1 MIRYIVRRLLW
12 AVMVLVG
19 VSVAT
24 FLLVHLTGDPTA
36 LYIGMESRQQDYEIL
51 RHAMGFDRPLHEQY
65 WRFFSGAIRGDFG
78 LSLRHQMPTLPL
90 VLEKLPATVQL
101 TLAAMAFAVAIALP
115 LGIFSAL
122 KKDSLLDTVCM
133 IVALSGQCIPT
144 FWLGIMLIVIFAV
157 QLHLLP
163 AYGRT
168 DWRSLIL
175 PSLTLGAWAMARTAR
190 LTRSSMLEVLR
201 QDYLRTARAKGLM
214 EQVVIL
220 RHALKNAAI
229 PIVTAIS
236 LDVGNL
242 LSGAIITEAVFAYPG
257 IGRLVVEAVINKDI
271 PMIQAV
277 VFVVGAIFVVV
288 NIVTDLFYVVLDPRI
303 RLG

>member
-1 MIRYIVRRLLW
+1 
-12 AVMVLVG
+12 MVLVG

-36 LYIGMESRQQDYEIL
+36 LYMGTEYRQEDYEIL

-65 WRFFSGAIRGDFG
+65 SRFFSGAIRGDFG
-78 LSLRHQMPTLPL
+78 LSLRHQVPPLPL
-90 VLEKLPATVQL
+90 VVEKLPATIQL
-101 TLAAMAFAVAIALP
+101 TMAAMAFAVAIALP

-133 IVALSGQCIPT
+133 VAALSGQCIPT

-190 LTRSSMLEVLR
+190 LTRSSMLEVLS
-201 QDYLRTARAKGLM
+201 QDYLRTARAKGLI
-214 EQVVIL
+214 ERAVIL

-236 LDVGNL
+236 LDLGNL

-271 PMIQAV
+271 PMIQAI
-277 VFVVGAIFVVV
+277 VFVIASMFVLV
-288 NIVTDLFYVVLDPRI
+288 NIVTDIFYVVLDPRI

>member
-1 MIRYIVRRLLW
+1 MIKYIVRRLLW

-115 LGIFSAL
+115 LGIISAL

-133 IVALSGQCIPT
+133 MVALSGQCIPT

-157 QLHLLP
+157 QLHLFP

-236 LDVGNL
+236 LDLGNL

-277 VFVVGAIFVVV
+277 VFVVGAIFVIV

>member
-236 LDVGNL
+236 LDLGNL

-257 IGRLVVEAVINKDI
+257 LGRLVVEAVINKDI

-277 VFVVGAIFVVV
+277 VFVVGAIFVIV

>member
-1 MIRYIVRRLLW
+1 LIRYIVRRLLW

-236 LDVGNL
+236 LDLGNL

-257 IGRLVVEAVINKDI
+257 LGRLVVEAVINKDI

>member
-1 MIRYIVRRLLW
+1 
-12 AVMVLVG
+12 
-19 VSVAT
+19 
-24 FLLVHLTGDPTA
+24 
-36 LYIGMESRQQDYEIL
+36 MESRQQDYEIL
-51 RHAMGFDRPLHEQY
+51 RRAMGFDRPLHEQY
-65 WRFFSGAIRGDFG
+65 WRFFWGAIRGDFG

-90 VLEKLPATVQL
+90 VLEKLPATIQL
-101 TLAAMAFAVAIALP
+101 TLVAMAFALAIALP

-133 IVALSGQCIPT
+133 IAALSGQCIPT

-157 QLHLLP
+157 QLHLFP

-220 RHALKNAAI
+220 HHALKNAAI
-229 PIVTAIS
+229 PIVTAVS
-236 LDVGNL
+236 LDLGNL

-277 VFVVGAIFVVV
+277 VFVVGTMFVIV
-288 NIVTDLFYVVLDPRI
+288 NIVTDLLYVALDPRI

>member
-1 MIRYIVRRLLW
+1 LIRYIVRRLLW

-236 LDVGNL
+236 LDLGNL

-257 IGRLVVEAVINKDI
+257 LGRLVVEAVINKDI

-277 VFVVGAIFVVV
+277 VFVVGAIFVIV

>member
-1 MIRYIVRRLLW
+1 
-12 AVMVLVG
+12 
-19 VSVAT
+19 
-24 FLLVHLTGDPTA
+24 
-36 LYIGMESRQQDYEIL
+36 
-51 RHAMGFDRPLHEQY
+51 
-65 WRFFSGAIRGDFG
+65 
-78 LSLRHQMPTLPL
+78 
-90 VLEKLPATVQL
+90 
-101 TLAAMAFAVAIALP
+101 
-115 LGIFSAL
+115 
-122 KKDSLLDTVCM
+122 
-133 IVALSGQCIPT
+133 
-144 FWLGIMLIVIFAV
+144 MLIVIFAV
-157 QLHLLP
+157 QLHLFP

-220 RHALKNAAI
+220 HHALKNAAI
-229 PIVTAIS
+229 PIVTAVS
-236 LDVGNL
+236 LDLGNL

-277 VFVVGAIFVVV
+277 VFVVGTMFVIV
-288 NIVTDLFYVVLDPRI
+288 NIVTDLLYVALDPRI

>member
-1 MIRYIVRRLLW
+1 
-12 AVMVLVG
+12 
-19 VSVAT
+19 
-24 FLLVHLTGDPTA
+24 
-36 LYIGMESRQQDYEIL
+36 
-51 RHAMGFDRPLHEQY
+51 
-65 WRFFSGAIRGDFG
+65 
-78 LSLRHQMPTLPL
+78 MPTLPL
-90 VLEKLPATVQL
+90 VLEKLPATIQL
-101 TLAAMAFAVAIALP
+101 TLVAMAFALAIALP

-133 IVALSGQCIPT
+133 IAALSGQCIPT

-157 QLHLLP
+157 QLHLFP

-220 RHALKNAAI
+220 HHALKNAAI
-229 PIVTAIS
+229 PIVTAVS
-236 LDVGNL
+236 LDLGNL

-277 VFVVGAIFVVV
+277 VFVVGTMFVIV
-288 NIVTDLFYVVLDPRI
+288 NIVTDLLYVALDPRI

>member
-1 MIRYIVRRLLW
+1 VIRYIVRRLLG
-12 AVMVLVG
+12 ACLVVVG

-36 LYIGMESRQQDYEIL
+36 LYIGTEYRQEDYEIL
-51 RHAMGFDRPLHEQY
+51 RHAMGFDRPLQEQY

-78 LSLRHQMPTLPL
+78 LSLRHQVPSLPL
-90 VLEKLPATVQL
+90 VLEKLPATIQL
-101 TLAAMAFAVAIALP
+101 AMAAMAFAVAIALP

-122 KKDSLLDTVCM
+122 KKDSILDTVCM
-133 IVALSGQCIPT
+133 VAALSGQCIPT

-163 AYGRT
+163 AYGRA

-190 LTRSSMLEVLR
+190 LTRSSMLEVLS
-201 QDYLRTARAKGLM
+201 QDYLRTARAKGLI
-214 EQVVIL
+214 ERVVIL

-236 LDVGNL
+236 LDLGNL

-271 PMIQAV
+271 PMIQAI
-277 VFVVGAIFVVV
+277 VFVIGAMFVLV
-288 NIVTDLFYVVLDPRI
+288 NLVTDIFYVVLDPRI

>member
-236 LDVGNL
+236 LDLGNL

-257 IGRLVVEAVINKDI
+257 LGRLVVEAVINKDI

>member
-1 MIRYIVRRLLW
+1 
-12 AVMVLVG
+12 MVLVG

-236 LDVGNL
+236 LDLGNL

-257 IGRLVVEAVINKDI
+257 LGRLVVEAVINKDI

>member
-1 MIRYIVRRLLW
+1 MIKYIVRRLLW

-157 QLHLLP
+157 QLHLFP

-236 LDVGNL
+236 LDLGNL

-277 VFVVGAIFVVV
+277 VFVVGAIFVIV

>member
-90 VLEKLPATVQL
+90 VLEKLPATIQL

-236 LDVGNL
+236 LDLGNL

-257 IGRLVVEAVINKDI
+257 LGRLVVEAVINKDI

-277 VFVVGAIFVVV
+277 VFVVGAIFVIV